1 MTEWSKEEGVA
12 YALLERF
19 EKFRL
24 PRALE
29 IKERIDS
36 GERLTDADLDFLQ
49 HVMKD
54 AEDVKRYVEKVP
66 QVQGL
71 YGRAVNLYQEITKK
85 ALENEKKS

>member
-54 AEDVKRYVEKVP
+54 AEDVRRYVEKVP